1 MTIHA
6 HGSPYALNVEGR
18 GPWTVFYDVAS
29 CMLFLLSVMFC
40 YVMCLV
46 IFIYLYYPTLT
57 IISDLYE
64 IIKDS
69 P

>member
-1 MTIHA
+1 M
-6 HGSPYALNVEGR
+6 
-18 GPWTVFYDVAS
+18 FYDVAS
-29 CMLFLLSVMFC
+29 CMLCLLSVMFC

-46 IFIYLYYPTLT
+46 IFIYLYYPILT
-57 IISDLYE
+57 INVLLSDLYE

>member
-1 MTIHA
+1 M
-6 HGSPYALNVEGR
+6 
-18 GPWTVFYDVAS
+18 FYDVAS
-29 CMLFLLSVMFC
+29 CMLCLLSVMFC